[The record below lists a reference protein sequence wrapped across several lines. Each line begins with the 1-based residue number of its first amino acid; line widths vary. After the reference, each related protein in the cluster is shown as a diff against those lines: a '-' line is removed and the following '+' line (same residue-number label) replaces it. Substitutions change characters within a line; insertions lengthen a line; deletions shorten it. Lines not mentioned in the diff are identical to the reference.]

1 MVQMRAK
8 QIGITLIESL
18 VAIAI
23 IAIISGMAVPSFQWL
38 RENAEQKRVINQ
50 LHAAVLTAGHRSVMM
65 GSATHICPA
74 PIMRTADVSQS
85 PGCGDD
91 YGRVLPSGARR
102 VNWQLSACTSGEA
115 SWPNQLTRS
124 QVSR

>member
-50 LHAAVLTAGHRSVMM
+50 LHAAVLTARHRSVMM

-74 PIMRTADVSQS
+74 PIMRTADVS
-85 PGCGDD
+85 
-91 YGRVLPSGARR
+91 
-102 VNWQLSACTSGEA
+102 
-115 SWPNQLTRS
+115 
-124 QVSR
+124 